1 MSAQG
6 PQSSPGSGYDA
17 VALLRI
23 AEWDPPEELDVRELD
38 DGVLLFLDVPFDSDD
53 DELLDAVEALIGDAL
68 YEQDDDRGVFF
79 FPDAAEPDDAETYD
93 GVVAAVGE
101 SGKWASLDA
110 PAGVTPEALLGNADA
125 LMGQLFEAMGAGS
138 ADEIVRAM
146 RDGDQDALKLAQ
158 IRMAGALE
166 RAVQAPPDDEPGK
179 PKK

>member
-1 MSAQG
+1 MSH
-6 PQSSPGSGYDA
+6 DA

-23 AEWDPPEELDVRELD
+23 PEWEPPEELDVRELD
-38 DGVLLFLDVPFDSDD
+38 DGVLLFLEVPFESEE

-68 YEQDDDRGVFF
+68 YEQDDDRGVLF
-79 FPDAAEPDDAETYD
+79 FPDAAEPDEAEDYEA
-93 GVVAAVGE
+93 VVTAVGE
-101 SGKWASLDA
+101 HGRWASLDA

-125 LMGQLFEAMGAGS
+125 LMGQLFEAMGAGD

-166 RAVQAPPDDEPGK
+166 RAVQGPPPDDEP
-179 PKK
+179 KK

>member
-1 MSAQG
+1 MSV
-6 PQSSPGSGYDA
+6 DA

-23 AEWDPPEELDVRELD
+23 PEWEPPEELDVRELE
-38 DGVLLFLDVPFDSDD
+38 DGVLLFLDVPFESEE
-53 DELLDAVEALIGDAL
+53 DELLDAVENAIGDAL

-79 FPDAAEPDDAETYD
+79 LPDAAEPEDAETYD
-93 GVVAAVGE
+93 AVIATVGE
-101 SGKWASLDA
+101 AGKWASLDA

-138 ADEIVRAM
+138 AEEIVRAM

-166 RAVQAPPDDEPGK
+166 RAVQGPPPDDEE